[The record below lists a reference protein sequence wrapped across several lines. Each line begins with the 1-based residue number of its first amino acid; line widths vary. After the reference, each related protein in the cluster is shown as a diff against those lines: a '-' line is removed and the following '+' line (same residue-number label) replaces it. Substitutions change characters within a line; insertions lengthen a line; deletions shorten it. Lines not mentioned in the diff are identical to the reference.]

1 LWRKPDNN
9 TDLYFSPVAQRNSV
23 GVLAP
28 VYSDAKGYQGS
39 AGIRSGVKV
48 LRILKASEPP
58 VVLVFNPA
66 DAYKR
71 LAISGFTK
79 GLTISGDCDGLLS
92 YSWTPLKA
100 DTLISDPTAVFS
112 STRGTVATSANCPDR
127 NGTDIST
134 VYLNASYQQV
144 ADVMKN
150 SIQKHVAA
158 KSYPTSVKVGD
169 SGPFDAWVEK
179 STDLTTVFYNGV
191 ETYAVEADGASTTS
205 VIFMIIIKE
214 YQADN
219 TLNKTTQVR
228 YRIKP
233 STAAELVSIEQVD
246 ASSGKKIIAK

>member
-1 LWRKPDNN
+1 
-9 TDLYFSPVAQRNSV
+9 
-23 GVLAP
+23 
-28 VYSDAKGYQGS
+28 
-39 AGIRSGVKV
+39 VKV

-79 GLTISGDCDGLLS
+79 GLTISGDCDGLLGYAAS
-92 YSWTPLKA
+92 PLQS
-100 DTLISDPTAVFS
+100 DTLASDPTAVFS
-112 STRGTVATSANCPDR
+112 STQATVATSDNCPDWG
-127 NGTDIST
+127 GTETNT

-191 ETYAVEADGASTTS
+191 GTYAVEADGASTTS

-219 TLNKTTQVR
+219 TLDKTTQVR

-233 STAAELVSIEQVD
+233 STAAELVSMEQVI
-246 ASSGKKIIAK
+246 ASIGKKIIAK

>member
-1 LWRKPDNN
+1 
-9 TDLYFSPVAQRNSV
+9 
-23 GVLAP
+23 
-28 VYSDAKGYQGS
+28 
-39 AGIRSGVKV
+39 VKV

-100 DTLISDPTAVFS
+100 DTLASDPTAVFS
-112 STRGTVATSANCPDR
+112 SIQGTVATSANCPER

-134 VYLNASYQQV
+134 VYFNASYQQV

-191 ETYAVEADGASTTS
+191 QTYSVEADGASTTS
-205 VIFMIIIKE
+205 VIFVIIIKE

-219 TLNKTTQVR
+219 TLDKTTQVR

-233 STAAELVSIEQVD
+233 STAAELVSIEQVYS
-246 ASSGKKIIAK
+246 AIGKKIIAK